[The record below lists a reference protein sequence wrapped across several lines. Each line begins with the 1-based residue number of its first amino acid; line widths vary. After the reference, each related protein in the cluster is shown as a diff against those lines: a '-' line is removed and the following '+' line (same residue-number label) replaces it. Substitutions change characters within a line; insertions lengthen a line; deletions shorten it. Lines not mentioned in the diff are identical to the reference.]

1 MIINIY
7 YDIILLEY
15 EGGEKMEFLYKLY
28 DNEYFGIALFIVIA
42 ILIFLFLLILFFGK
56 KDEKKRKLEETKRLE
71 LKSANAFKETNESVE
86 SLEIPEIAQPNSNV
100 NTVQEEIKSNEEVVL
115 NTPKLDTNSI
125 ETLNENSGEN
135 LHDVQSVES
144 SNNSKES
151 NVTIDLPEFNTSE
164 EKNTNDD
171 LNIDNLFQTNLEL
184 PKEEDV
190 DNQVFNME
198 MPEIK
203 EEKQVMPKVEAPFS
217 SVYINKDE
225 EINNNIELPKENVQP
240 LGFELPKMVENDTLN
255 KEKENTEEPVE
266 ISKVSDFDSL
276 FGDLENE
283 TYNINK

>member
-1 MIINIY
+1 
-7 YDIILLEY
+7 
-15 EGGEKMEFLYKLY
+15 MEFLYKLY

-71 LKSANAFKETNESVE
+71 LESTNAFKETNESIE

-100 NTVQEEIKSNEEVVL
+100 NTVQEDIKSNEEVVL
-115 NTPKLDTNSI
+115 NTPKLDPNSL
-125 ETLNENSGEN
+125 ETLNDNSGDN

-144 SNNSKES
+144 SNNIKES

-164 EKNTNDD
+164 EVKNTNDD

-184 PKEEDV
+184 PKKEDI

-240 LGFELPKMVENDTLN
+240 LGFELPKMAENEVNEQSQDIF
-255 KEKENTEEPVE
+255 KEKTEIKKEPE
-266 ISKVSDFDSL
+266 ISKISDFDSL
-276 FGDLENE
+276 FGNIENE